1 MNNIQITIPFA
12 PVSKKNHQQIIRIG
26 GTPRIIQSKQYRDYE
41 RAAVLHL
48 NMVYKAFGLTPIEG
62 PVNVQMI
69 FYMPTRRRVDL
80 VNLQEAALDVLVRG
94 EVLADDNSKIVVSMD
109 GSRVSYDKENPR
121 TEIII
126 TEGGE
131 L

>member
-1 MNNIQITIPFA
+1 MNNIQITIPFT

-26 GTPRIIQSKQYRDYE
+26 GVPRIIQSQQYREYE
-41 RAAVLHL
+41 KAAVLHL
-48 NMVYKAFGLTPIEG
+48 HMVYKAFGMAPVSG
-62 PVNVQMI
+62 PVNVQMV

-80 VNLQEAALDVLVRG
+80 VNLQEAALDVLVKG
-94 EVLADDNSKIVVSMD
+94 EVLEDDNCKIVVTMD
-109 GSRVSYDKENPR
+109 GSRVSYDKEHPR

-131 L
+131 I

>member
-1 MNNIQITIPFA
+1 MDNIQIIIPFA

-26 GTPRIIQSKQYRDYE
+26 GVPRIIQSKQYRNYE
-41 RAAVLHL
+41 KAAVLHL
-48 NMVYKAFGLTPIEG
+48 NMVYKAFGLVPVEG
-62 PVNVQMI
+62 PVNVQMV

-109 GSRVSYDKENPR
+109 GSRVSYDKERPR
-121 TEIII
+121 TEIVI

>member
-1 MNNIQITIPFA
+1 MNNIQITIPFT

-26 GTPRIIQSKQYRDYE
+26 GVPRIIQSKQYREYE
-41 RAAVLHL
+41 KAAVLHL
-48 NMVYKAFGLTPIEG
+48 HMVYKAFGLTPIEG
-62 PVNVQMI
+62 PVNVQMV

-109 GSRVSYDKENPR
+109 GSRVSYDKEHPR
-121 TEIII
+121 TEITIS
-126 TEGGE
+126 EGGE
-131 L
+131 V

>member
-1 MNNIQITIPFA
+1 MNNIQITIPFT

-26 GTPRIIQSKQYRDYE
+26 GVPRIIQSKQYRDYE
-41 RAAVLHL
+41 KAAVLHL
-48 NMVYKAFGLTPIEG
+48 NMVYKAFGLVPVEG
-62 PVNVQMI
+62 PVNVQMV

-109 GSRVSYDKENPR
+109 GSRVSYDKEHPR
-121 TEIII
+121 TEITIS
-126 TEGGE
+126 EGGE

>member
-1 MNNIQITIPFA
+1 MDNIQITIPFA

-26 GTPRIIQSKQYRDYE
+26 GVPRIIQSKQYRDYE

-48 NMVYKAFGLTPIEG
+48 NMVYKALGLAPVEG
-62 PVNVQMI
+62 PVNVQMV

-109 GSRVSYDKENPR
+109 GSRVAYDKDHPR
-121 TEIII
+121 TEITI

-131 L
+131 I

>member
-1 MNNIQITIPFA
+1 MDNIQITIPFA

-26 GTPRIIQSKQYRDYE
+26 GAPRIIQSKQYREYE
-41 RAAVLHL
+41 KAAVLHL
-48 NMVYKAFGLTPIEG
+48 NMIYKAFGSTPIEG
-62 PVNVQMI
+62 PVNVQMV

-109 GSRVSYDKENPR
+109 GSRVSYDKEHPR
-121 TEIII
+121 TEIVI

-131 L
+131 I

>member
-1 MNNIQITIPFA
+1 MDNIQITIPFA

-48 NMVYKAFGLTPIEG
+48 NMVYKALGLAPVED
-62 PVNVQMI
+62 PVNVQMV

-94 EVLADDNSKIVVSMD
+94 EVLTDDNSKIVVSMD
-109 GSRVSYDKENPR
+109 GSRVSYDKEHPR
-121 TEIII
+121 TEITIS
-126 TEGGE
+126 EGGE

>member
-1 MNNIQITIPFA
+1 MDSIQITIPFA

-26 GTPRIIQSKQYRDYE
+26 GVPRIIQSKQYREYE
-41 RAAVLHL
+41 KAAVLHL
-48 NMVYKAFGLTPIEG
+48 NMVYKAFGLAPIDG
-62 PVNVQMI
+62 PVNVKMV

-94 EVLADDNSKIVVSMD
+94 EVLQDDNSKIVVTMD
-109 GSRVSYDKENPR
+109 GSQVSYDKNHPR
-121 TEIII
+121 TEITI

-131 L
+131 I

>member
-1 MNNIQITIPFA
+1 MNNIQITIPFT

-26 GTPRIIQSKQYRDYE
+26 GIPRIIQSKQYRDYE

-48 NMVYKAFGLTPIEG
+48 NMIYKAFGMAPIEG
-62 PVNVQMI
+62 PVNVQMV
-69 FYMPTRRRVDL
+69 FYMSTRRRVDL

-109 GSRVSYDKENPR
+109 GSRVSYDKDHPR
-121 TEIII
+121 TEITI

>member
-26 GTPRIIQSKQYRDYE
+26 GTPRIIQSKQYREYE

-62 PVNVQMI
+62 PVNVQMV

-109 GSRVSYDKENPR
+109 GSRVSYDKDHPR
-121 TEIII
+121 TEITI

-131 L
+131 I

>member
-1 MNNIQITIPFA
+1 MDNIQITIPFA

-26 GTPRIIQSKQYRDYE
+26 GVPRIIQSKQYREYE
-41 RAAVLHL
+41 KAAVLHL
-48 NMVYKAFGLTPIEG
+48 NMVYKAFGMAPVSG

-80 VNLQEAALDVLVRG
+80 VNLQEAALDVLVKG
-94 EVLADDNSKIVVSMD
+94 EVLEDDNCKIVVTMD
-109 GSRVSYDKENPR
+109 GSRVSYDKEHPR
-121 TEIII
+121 TEIVI

-131 L
+131 I

>member
-1 MNNIQITIPFA
+1 MDNIQITIPFT

-26 GTPRIIQSKQYRDYE
+26 GIPRIIQSKQYRDYE

-62 PVNVQMI
+62 AVNVQMV

-109 GSRVSYDKENPR
+109 GSRVSYDKDHPR
-121 TEIII
+121 TEITISK
-126 TEGGE
+126 GGE